1 QTATGFENSVW
12 AVKELPD
19 GKLLVGGLFQKH
31 DTLNAERLVILNPD
45 GTRNLMFPATFGF
58 SQAVTCLALQ
68 DDGKAVAGG
77 LFTGFMPIGTRAAGY
92 IARIIFDQSASVNH
106 IPESAVKMDVFP
118 NPARSAIHVSLSAL
132 PDLIRNSTI
141 SITDITG
148 KTVLIQKTTDILHD
162 QTITIDTRRL
172 TAGMY
177 FINVHTSQGIY
188 TQKVSVY

>member
-77 LFTGFMPIGTRAAGY
+77 LFTGFMPIGTQAAGY
-92 IARIIFDQSASVNH
+92 IARIIFDQSASVARTH
-106 IPESAVKMDVFP
+106 ESAAIQMNVYP
-118 NPARSAIHVSLSAL
+118 NPARSAIYISLDRLPYYISKGYVS
-132 PDLIRNSTI
+132 II
-141 SITDITG
+141 GITG
-148 KTVLIQKTTDILHD
+148 KIMLKD
-162 QTITIDTRRL
+162 
-172 TAGMY
+172 
-177 FINVHTSQGIY
+177 
-188 TQKVSVY
+188 